1 MTKWIAALLAFM
13 VVVPLADAQRSSA
26 EDISKL
32 ARELIDEA
40 FPEPRGP
47 HAEVVLLG
55 TFHFK
60 DAGLDGYKPQH
71 AIDVFEPDR
80 QREIE
85 AIAAALAAFKPTK
98 VAVEA
103 KPEREDDLQS
113 QFASYRNGEW
123 TLPANEI
130 YQLGFRIAKAAGHD
144 RVYPV
149 DAPGRWFDERVDI
162 DEFAKKNDQAE
173 LLRDPYQLSNY
184 RLSLRLDKLKVE
196 QPLRE
201 HLLLL
206 NDAQMLANRH
216 SIYLSR
222 KLALRE
228 GDEYPGADGFVSQW
242 YNRNLR
248 IFGNMQRITES
259 ENERILVIIGAGHVP
274 ILRHFVSNAPNMTL
288 VEVSEYL

>member
-1 MTKWIAALLAFM
+1 M
-13 VVVPLADAQRSSA
+13 VPFAQAQRASA

-47 HAEVVLLG
+47 NAEVLLLG

-71 AIDVFEPDR
+71 AIDVFAPEC

-85 AIAAALAAFKPTK
+85 SIVAALVAFKPTK

-113 QFASYRNGEW
+113 NYTSFRKGEW

-130 YQLGFRIAKAAGHD
+130 YQLGFRVAKAAGHD

-149 DAPGRWFDERVDI
+149 DAPGRWFDGQVDFN
-162 DEFAKKNDQAE
+162 EFAKKNNQSE
-173 LLRDPYQLSNY
+173 LLRNPYSLSNY

-196 QPLRE
+196 QSLRE

-206 NDAQMLANRH
+206 NDPQMLTNRH
-216 SIYLSR
+216 SIYFPRTLG
-222 KLALRE
+222 LRDGE
-228 GDEYPGADGFVSQW
+228 EYPAADGFVSQW

-259 ENERILVIIGAGHVP
+259 EQERILVIIGAGHVP
-274 ILRHFVSNAPNMTL
+274 LLRHFVSSAPNMTL
-288 VEVSEYL
+288 IEVSDVL